1 MKNKKLLILTF
12 LIFLSSFN
20 YLFSQDIN
28 IKAEK
33 IRIDEKKG
41 ITIFEKNIEAD
52 DGRGNFIYADYAEYN
67 KKAQI
72 LKTKRNIKVT
82 TNQGYSVTSSEVEFN
97 NKTGEIVSNKPSEIK
112 DLDGNFIR
120 VEMFNYSRETNIFSS
135 IGKIYIK
142 DKQENEYNFSQI
154 FIDEK
159 KQKI

>member
-72 LKTKRNIKVT
+72 LKTKRNINIKVK
-82 TNQGYSVTSSEVEFN
+82 N
-97 NKTGEIVSNKPSEIK
+97 IK
-112 DLDGNFIR
+112 IIW
-120 VEMFNYSRETNIFSS
+120 IF
-135 IGKIYIK
+135 
-142 DKQENEYNFSQI
+142 
-154 FIDEK
+154 
-159 KQKI
+159 